1 MGQPIMISMSDI
13 LLLAGAIVTI
23 SVAVKVVCEAI
34 ERIRKPNK
42 TQDARITELESKSV
56 KDFNRLNKL
65 EEGNIVTQRALLA
78 LLAHGIDG
86 NDIEAMRKA
95 KAELTDYLIERYDR
109 LKCHYSA
116 SNGFKSVNLIT
127 YH

>member
-1 MGQPIMISMSDI
+1 MSSSLNRIRKDI
-13 LLLAGAIVTI
+13 
-23 SVAVKVVCEAI
+23 I

-42 TQDARITELESKSV
+42 TQDVRIAELESKSV

-95 KAELTDYLIERYDR
+95 KAELTDYLIER
-109 LKCHYSA
+109 
-116 SNGFKSVNLIT
+116 
-127 YH
+127 

>member
-13 LLLAGAIVTI
+13 LLLAGSIVTI
-23 SVAVKVVCEAI
+23 SAAVKVVCEAI

-42 TQDARITELESKSV
+42 TQDARISELESKSV

-95 KAELTDYLIERYDR
+95 KAELTDYLIER
-109 LKCHYSA
+109 
-116 SNGFKSVNLIT
+116 
-127 YH
+127 

>member
-13 LLLAGAIVTI
+13 MLLAGAIVTI
-23 SVAVKVVCEAI
+23 SAAVKVVCEAI

-42 TQDARITELESKSV
+42 TQDARIAELESKSV
-56 KDFNRLNKL
+56 KDFNRINNL

-78 LLAHGIDG
+78 LLTHGIDG

-95 KAELTDYLIERYDR
+95 KAELTDYLIER
-109 LKCHYSA
+109 
-116 SNGFKSVNLIT
+116 
-127 YH
+127 

>member
-13 LLLAGAIVTI
+13 LLLAGSIVTI
-23 SVAVKVVCEAI
+23 SAAVKVVCEAI

-42 TQDARITELESKSV
+42 TQDARIVELESKSV

-95 KAELTDYLIERYDR
+95 KAELTDYLIER
-109 LKCHYSA
+109 
-116 SNGFKSVNLIT
+116 
-127 YH
+127 

>member
-1 MGQPIMISMSDI
+1 MGQPIVISMSDI

-23 SVAVKVVCEAI
+23 SAAVKVICEAI
-34 ERIRKPNK
+34 GQIRKPNK
-42 TQDARITELESKSV
+42 TQNARISELESRSV
-56 KDFNRLNKL
+56 KDFNRLNKM

-95 KAELTDYLIERYDR
+95 KAELTDYLIER
-109 LKCHYSA
+109 
-116 SNGFKSVNLIT
+116 
-127 YH
+127 

>member
-1 MGQPIMISMSDI
+1 MGQPIMISI
-13 LLLAGAIVTI
+13 
-23 SVAVKVVCEAI
+23 CEAI

-42 TQDARITELESKSV
+42 TQDARIAELESKSV

-95 KAELTDYLIERYDR
+95 KAELTDYLIER
-109 LKCHYSA
+109 
-116 SNGFKSVNLIT
+116 
-127 YH
+127 

>member
-1 MGQPIMISMSDI
+1 MGQPIVISMSDI
-13 LLLAGAIVTI
+13 LWLAGAIVAI
-23 SVAVKVVCEAI
+23 STAVKVVCEAI

-42 TQDARITELESKSV
+42 TQDARISELESKSV
-56 KDFNRLNKL
+56 KDFNRLNRL

-95 KAELTDYLIERYDR
+95 KAELTDYLIER
-109 LKCHYSA
+109 
-116 SNGFKSVNLIT
+116 
-127 YH
+127 